1 MDSHR
6 TRTSVDTHKF
16 LHKSGRSDS
25 LRHGGSEKVKTP
37 CCTQRAG
44 TKAHLKDISEGL
56 TTSKELLK
64 ILDYTWELD
73 ERSGTTKSLVAAL
86 KCELEETQAKVGK
99 LIQEQQVKESKID
112 CLMKKFAKERFTWK
126 TKEQER
132 IQNAVK
138 SIARELEVEKKLKG
152 QFERLNRK
160 LGKEL
165 AITKASLFTIEEAF
179 DSANTKS
186 TKSNKQVQKTRQMF
200 DVANISREARVQMK
214 LSEAKCSVVDKLP
227 SALETCFIGRIG
239 ENIITSANYNK
250 INELIESYRKGDDT
264 EIEDSIDS
272 DLQSIEFNMDNNCR
286 TYEWSYAAAS
296 RNEDF
301 EDEIQRCN
309 MIKDPRHRIVSGS

>member
-1 MDSHR
+1 MQV
-6 TRTSVDTHKF
+6 T
-16 LHKSGRSDS
+16 
-25 LRHGGSEKVKTP
+25 TP

-44 TKAHLKDISEGL
+44 TTAHLRDISDGL

-64 ILDYTWELD
+64 ILDYTWELN
-73 ERSGTTKSLVAAL
+73 ERSCTTKSLVAAL

-99 LIQEQQVKESKID
+99 LIQEQEVKESKMD
-112 CLMKKFAKERFTWK
+112 CLVKKFAKERFSWK

-160 LGKEL
+160 LGQEL
-165 AITKASLFTIEEAF
+165 AITKASLFTIEKAF

-186 TKSNKQVQKTRQMF
+186 TKSNKQVQKERQMF
-200 DVANISREARVQMK
+200 AAANISREARVQMK
-214 LSEAKCSVVDKLP
+214 LSEAKSSAVDKLR
-227 SALETCFIGRIG
+227 SELETCLIARIG
-239 ENIITSANYNK
+239 ENINESSNYNK
-250 INELIESYRKGDDT
+250 INELIESCREGDDT

-272 DLQSIEFNMDNNCR
+272 DLQSIEFNMDNNCK
-286 TYEWSYAAAS
+286 TYGWRYAAAS
-296 RNEDF
+296 SKEDY

-309 MIKDPRHRIVSGS
+309 MIKDLRDRIVSGS